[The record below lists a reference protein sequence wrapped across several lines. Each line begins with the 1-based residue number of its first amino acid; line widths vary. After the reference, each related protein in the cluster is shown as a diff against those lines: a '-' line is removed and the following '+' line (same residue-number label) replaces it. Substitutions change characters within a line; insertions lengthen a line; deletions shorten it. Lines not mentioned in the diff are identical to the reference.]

1 MTFSVFTAINLA
13 VRPADKVAQNDVDVK
28 KYSALLVKSE
38 EMDVPALRQAIAEAR
53 QSDAPEV
60 EPLRDVAFNDVMLEI
75 GCEDSLV
82 NLGRSQRLLSA
93 LA

>member
-1 MTFSVFTAINLA
+1 QVS
-13 VRPADKVAQNDVDVK
+13 
-28 KYSALLVKSE
+28 S
-38 EMDVPALRQAIAEAR
+38 LRRNRCPVCVEYAAEAR